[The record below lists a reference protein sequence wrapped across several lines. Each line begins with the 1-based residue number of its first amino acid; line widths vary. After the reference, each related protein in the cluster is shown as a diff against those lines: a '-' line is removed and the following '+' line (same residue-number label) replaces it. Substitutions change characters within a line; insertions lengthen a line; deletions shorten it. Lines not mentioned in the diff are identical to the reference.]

1 LLSFLNIVFLLK
13 FKPNE
18 SVFLNRLEAFN
29 ELLKLIISYHQL
41 CFTDFIY
48 DSETKGVIGWYM
60 VGFIMF
66 SFAIN
71 FFIMLKNMAFE
82 WWSTFVKKR
91 NLRNWLAIVNK
102 NKFEQNRREFVQ
114 IHEILLKDKYYY

>member
-1 LLSFLNIVFLLK
+1 
-13 FKPNE
+13 
-18 SVFLNRLEAFN
+18 
-29 ELLKLIISYHQL
+29 
-41 CFTDFIY
+41 
-48 DSETKGVIGWYM
+48 M